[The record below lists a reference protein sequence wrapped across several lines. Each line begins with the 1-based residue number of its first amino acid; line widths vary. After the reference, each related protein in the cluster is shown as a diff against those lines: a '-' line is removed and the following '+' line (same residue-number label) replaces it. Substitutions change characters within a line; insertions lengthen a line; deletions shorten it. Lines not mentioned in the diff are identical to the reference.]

1 MSALASALSGPR
13 ARWTRSATPPP
24 LGWHVFIVTNQS
36 GVARGFYDEAA
47 VTDLLAWIADEARRH
62 GGTIDDARHCPFHPD
77 ATVPAYRA
85 LSDWRKP
92 APGMLLD
99 LIRAWEL
106 DPARCIMIG
115 DRPTDIQAAAAAG
128 MAGHLF
134 PGGNLLSFLSP
145 FSTAKR
151 ASHQALIKVAAL
163 RRRDPTGDFRMQD
176 HGRPKAGATIRAR
189 VPLRL
194 GLAGG
199 GTDLSPYC
207 DEFGGAVLNLTI
219 DRYAYATIEPSRDG
233 RVHFIAPDLN
243 LTETFPS
250 DRQAIE
256 SSKLPLHAGVMT
268 RMLRDFGG
276 DVVPAIRVTSFVDAP
291 PGSGLGSSSALV
303 VALVEAFRAL
313 LAAPLGPY
321 DVAHLA
327 FEIERIDLALAGGR
341 QDQYAATFGGV
352 NFIEFHANDRVIV
365 NPLRVPPGVLN
376 ELEIS
381 LITCFSGVT
390 RRSGRDHRRA
400 TAANGRRSPIR
411 RSRDCIN

>member
-1 MSALASALSGPR
+1 MPASG
-13 ARWTRSATPPP
+13 
-24 LGWHVFIVTNQS
+24 
-36 GVARGFYDEAA
+36 
-47 VTDLLAWIADEARRH
+47 
-62 GGTIDDARHCPFHPD
+62 
-77 ATVPAYRA
+77 ATV
-85 LSDWRKP
+85 
-92 APGMLLD
+92 
-99 LIRAWEL
+99 
-106 DPARCIMIG
+106 
-115 DRPTDIQAAAAAG
+115 
-128 MAGHLF
+128 
-134 PGGNLLSFLSP
+134 
-145 FSTAKR
+145 
-151 ASHQALIKVAAL
+151 
-163 RRRDPTGDFRMQD
+163 
-176 HGRPKAGATIRAR
+176 RAR

-219 DRYAYATIEPSRDG
+219 DRYAYATIEPSPDG

-243 LTETFPS
+243 VEETFVA
-250 DRQAIE
+250 DLDAIQ
-256 SSKLPLHAGVMT
+256 SSKLALHAGVTT
-268 RMLRDFGG
+268 RMLRDFGNG
-276 DVVPAIRVTSFVDAP
+276 DVPAIRVTSFVDAP

-303 VALVEAFRAL
+303 VALVEAFREL

-365 NPLRVPPGVLN
+365 NPLRVHAGVLN

-390 RRSGRDHRRA
+390 RRSEEIIAEQQRRMSVSEDPAIDNLHQLKRDAIEMKQALLRGEIGHMAKLLNHSWEAKKRTAGGISTNTIEQLYQRGFAEGAIGGKVSGAGGGGFMMFIVPPERRIA
-400 TAANGRRSPIR
+400 VIRGLNELGGTASGVHFTQTGAESWVV
-411 RSRDCIN
+411 

>member
-1 MSALASALSGPR
+1 MLD
-13 ARWTRSATPPP
+13 
-24 LGWHVFIVTNQS
+24 I
-36 GVARGFYDEAA
+36 AA
-47 VTDLLAWIADEARRH
+47 
-62 GGTIDDARHCPFHPD
+62 
-77 ATVPAYRA
+77 
-85 LSDWRKP
+85 
-92 APGMLLD
+92 
-99 LIRAWEL
+99 
-106 DPARCIMIG
+106 
-115 DRPTDIQAAAAAG
+115 PTAGSTAAG
-128 MAGHLF
+128 M
-134 PGGNLLSFLSP
+134 
-145 FSTAKR
+145 T
-151 ASHQALIKVAAL
+151 V
-163 RRRDPTGDFRMQD
+163 
-176 HGRPKAGATIRAR
+176 RAR

-219 DRYAYATIEPSRDG
+219 DRYAYATIEPSPDG
-233 RVHFIAPDLN
+233 CVHFIAPDLN
-243 LTETFPS
+243 VTETFVA
-250 DRQAIE
+250 DLTAIQ
-256 SSKLPLHAGVMT
+256 SSKLPLHAGVTT
-268 RMLRDFGG
+268 RMLREFGG
-276 DVVPAIRVTSFVDAP
+276 GVVPAIRVTSFVDAP

-365 NPLRVPPGVLN
+365 NPLRVSPGTLN

-390 RRSGRDHRRA
+390 RRSDQIIAEQQRRMTA
-400 TAANGRRSPIR
+400 TADPAIDSLHQLKRDAIEMKQALLRGEIRHMAELLNHSWEAKKRTAGGISTDAIEHLYHRAFAEGAIGGKVSGAGGGGFLMFIVPPQRRIAVIR
-411 RSRDCIN
+411 GLNELGGTAGGVHFTQTGAESWTV